1 LPFYFQAVIGTTAI
15 RSGVNYITLAVPQ
28 FLALLLSGALVTKY
42 GHYMPVIL
50 VGQVICAVGTG
61 LLTRVNMS
69 TSTVEW
75 AVAMVLTGIGLGM
88 GINAP
93 HIAIQA
99 VMET

>member
-1 LPFYFQAVIGTTAI
+1 
-15 RSGVNYITLAVPQ
+15 
-28 FLALLLSGALVTKY
+28 
-42 GHYMPVIL
+42 
-50 VGQVICAVGTG
+50 
-61 LLTRVNMS
+61 MS
-69 TSTVEW
+69 TSTIEW